1 MAKIAGEIAEIAA
14 RIAERKKVGTATAIL
29 GSPIARALEPHMPP
43 DAAGAAASAS
53 AHFRSLA
60 EPRALFRSVLL
71 DTAHLPETAYE
82 NSVGRDDEL
91 NRLDDAWADPKI
103 NILSLIAEGGAGK
116 SALVNEWLKRLQ
128 ADNYRGAEAV
138 LGWSFY
144 SQGSKERATSAEEF
158 LNWALDKLGI
168 KVTRRAPAPRARR
181 SPKL

>member
-1 MAKIAGEIAEIAA
+1 MK
-14 RIAERKKVGTATAIL
+14 
-29 GSPIARALEPHMPP
+29 
-43 DAAGAAASAS
+43 
-53 AHFRSLA
+53 
-60 EPRALFRSVLL
+60 
-71 DTAHLPETAYE
+71 
-82 NSVGRDDEL
+82 
-91 NRLDDAWADPKI
+91 RLDDAWADAKI

-168 KVTRRAPAPRARR
+168 KA
-181 SPKL
+181 